1 MRGLIILAFIIVL
14 IWVEVIVF
22 GIVADAINVLPTII
36 GVFVTAIMGFQLMR
50 YRFMQILAGGG
61 ITKPPHEMMPL
72 VLPVLFGGFGLIIPG
87 YASDAFGILCFLPL
101 LRDLIGTALFHLFS
115 AAKTRPFPFQ
125 TGGQAG
131 GQTGGQTGGFSAH
144 MNMSSFGFPNY
155 DKDQQSDDAD
165 GLASDMPSSMIIEG
179 EAEHID
185 PDDNHDKNEP
195 NK

>member
-22 GIVADAINVLPTII
+22 GMVADTINVLPTII
-36 GVFVTAIMGFQLMR
+36 GVFATAIMGFQLMR

-61 ITKPPHEMMPL
+61 IAKPPHEIMPL

-87 YASDAFGILCFLPL
+87 YASDAFGVLCFLPII
-101 LRDLIGTALFHLFS
+101 RDLLGVTLFHLFP
-115 AAKTRPFPFQ
+115 AARTRPFPFQ
-125 TGGQAG
+125 G
-131 GQTGGQTGGFSAH
+131 GGFSAH
-144 MNMSSFGFPNY
+144 MNMSGFGYP
-155 DKDQQSDDAD
+155 DQDRDPQSDDSD
-165 GLASDMPSSMIIEG
+165 KLASDMPSNMIVEG

-185 PDDNHDKNEP
+185 PDDKHDKNEP